1 MLGKVEGRR
10 RRGRQRMRR
19 LDGITSLT
27 QGTWV
32 WANSGNRWRTGKP
45 GVLQSMGSQRVGHD
59 RVTELNWTCFNHKWN
74 TPCYKPALITCP
86 VSSSPGSKSHSL
98 ICTVVWHFYTLLA
111 ESPLVEVPR
120 VLSPPRNAPM
130 CMLSLFSHISL
141 FAALWSVALQAPLSM
156 GFSRQEP
163 WSRLP
168 CPPPGHLPDLG
179 MEPTSL
185 MSLAL
190 AGGFFTTVLLRKLL
204 ESTDPWCSQR
214 AAPLQSRKL
223 PGSSW
228 LSNRHHSC
236 GCTLRQWSD

>member
-10 RRGRQRMRR
+10 GRGPQRTRR

-45 GVLQSMGSQRVGHD
+45 GVMQSMGSQRAGHD

-74 TPCYKPALITCP
+74 TPCCKPALITCP

-98 ICTVVWHFYTLLA
+98 IYTVWRQSHTFTVWHFYTLLA

-130 CMLSLFSHISL
+130 CMLSLFSHNSL
-141 FAALWSVALQAPLSM
+141 FAALWTVALQAPLSM

-168 CPPPGHLPDLG
+168 
-179 MEPTSL
+179 S
-185 MSLAL
+185 
-190 AGGFFTTVLLRKLL
+190 
-204 ESTDPWCSQR
+204 
-214 AAPLQSRKL
+214 SR
-223 PGSSW
+223 GSSGPGDGT
-228 LSNRHHSC
+228 HIPCVSC
-236 GCTLRQWSD
+236 IGRWILYH